1 MFEDEVLTDEADVEE
16 DESSTYLTF
25 DLGGRTLGV
34 DVRFVREIIDVKK
47 VTPLPNAPSEVLG
60 VVDVRGQSVPIVD
73 LCRRLGVAPG
83 DWAEEAR
90 MVVLEFAS
98 GGRHRQVGI
107 QADRVRNVDQIAPAE
122 IETIPRE
129 GFGHWDADVLLGLSR
144 RNEDLVVLIDLQG
157 IFGDAPDELDLSA
170 GAGFF

>member
-16 DESSTYLTF
+16 DDSSTYLTF
-25 DLGGRTLGV
+25 DLGGQTLGV

-47 VTPLPNAPSEVLG
+47 ITPLPNAPSEVLG

-98 GGRHRQVGI
+98 GSRHRQVGI

-122 IETIPRE
+122 IEAIPRE

-157 IFGDAPDELDLSA
+157 IFGDAADELDLSA

>member
-1 MFEDEVLTDEADVEE
+1 MFEDEVLSEEADVEE

-25 DLGGRTLGV
+25 DLGGQTLGV

-47 VTPLPNAPSEVLG
+47 ITPLPNAPSEVLG

-73 LCRRLGVAPG
+73 LGRRLGVAPG

-90 MVVLEFAS
+90 MVVLEFAT
-98 GGRHRQVGI
+98 GYRNRQIGI
-107 QADRVRNVDQIAPAE
+107 QADRVRNVDQIAQSE
-122 IETIPRE
+122 IEPIPRD
-129 GFGHWDADVLLGLSR
+129 GFALWDAGVLLGLSR
-144 RNEDLVVLIDLQG
+144 RNEDLIVLIDLQG
-157 IFGDAPDELDLSA
+157 IFGDAGDELDLTA